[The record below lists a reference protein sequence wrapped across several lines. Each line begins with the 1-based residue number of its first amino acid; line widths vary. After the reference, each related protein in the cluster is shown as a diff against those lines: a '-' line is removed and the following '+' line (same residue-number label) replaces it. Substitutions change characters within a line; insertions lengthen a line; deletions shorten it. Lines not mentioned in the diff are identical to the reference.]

1 VQARQA
7 AAFGTPFVDMVQS
20 LRVGVTGNGGT
31 GSPFATLGA
40 RAGIGELVLI
50 DKDPLAESN
59 LNRVRGLMKADV
71 DKPKSETLKTFIEG
85 IGVSV
90 KVAAIASDVDTD
102 PAAIDALASC
112 DIIVGC
118 TDDFAGREV
127 MNIALY
133 AYAQPLIDVGLG
145 GMVDKGA
152 DGHPYLRY
160 HYGRVSTILPEWG
173 QCLFCQGVIK
183 DIWIRTQLA
192 RRENPD
198 ISDEELKERYLEDGG
213 TDAPGVG
220 PFTSATADFALAT
233 LFDLVKLFR
242 RFAPEVRR
250 DMFFVDFVKMAIHSH
265 ETVGDPDCPYC
276 RRREFLLLKESCRLN
291 RPFLGKRDEF
301 V

>member
-1 VQARQA
+1 MYEYAQSSDEHNQARQA
-7 AAFGTPFVDMVQS
+7 AAFGRPFVDMLHS

-59 LNRVRGLMKADV
+59 LGRVRGLMKADV

-90 KVAAIASDVDTD
+90 KVAAIASDLDTD
-102 PAAIDALASC
+102 PVAIDALASC
-112 DIIVGC
+112 DVIVGC

-133 AYAQPLIDVGLG
+133 AYAQPLIDMGLG
-145 GMVDKGA
+145 GMVDDGA
-152 DGHPYLRY
+152 DGQPYLRY
-160 HYGRVSTILPEWG
+160 HCGRVSTILPEWG

-198 ISDEELKERYLEDGG
+198 ISDEELKERYLQDGG
-213 TDAPGVG
+213 TDAPGVE
-220 PFTSATADFALAT
+220 PFTTRPQTTRLQRYSISSNRSGVL
-233 LFDLVKLFR
+233 R
-242 RFAPEVRR
+242 RKCA
-250 DMFFVDFVKMAIHSH
+250 AICSSS
-265 ETVGDPDCPYC
+265 T
-276 RRREFLLLKESCRLN
+276 S
-291 RPFLGKRDEF
+291 
-301 V
+301 